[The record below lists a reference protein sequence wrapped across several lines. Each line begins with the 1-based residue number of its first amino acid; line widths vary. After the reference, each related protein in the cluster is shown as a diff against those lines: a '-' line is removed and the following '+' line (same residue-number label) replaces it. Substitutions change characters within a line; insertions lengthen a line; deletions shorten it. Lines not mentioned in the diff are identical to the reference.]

1 MKAGLAAGAMGVLL
15 GLAVGPAQSLAGPYP
30 LAPHAA
36 IYQMSLATANLS
48 GGVTGAS
55 GKMDYQ
61 FSDACDGWVV
71 KNKTDLTFAYNE
83 GEPVT
88 TTWDMISWESKNGL
102 HYRFHVR
109 SLRDGE
115 LSEEI
120 EGRADLDGPGKGG
133 LVHFTL
139 PEERMIR
146 LPKGIMFPTD
156 QTIRVLQAAQKGE
169 KYVNWP
175 LFDGSGTDG
184 PYDVGVSLGREVP
197 ANSNVSPS
205 ETNKEVD
212 SSLLSSLSW
221 RLQMAYF
228 LQGATDPTPDYESA
242 MRLYQNGVAEEVL
255 QSFGNF
261 SMRGTLTKLRAL
273 PKPNC

>member
-1 MKAGLAAGAMGVLL
+1 
-15 GLAVGPAQSLAGPYP
+15 
-30 LAPHAA
+30 
-36 IYQMSLATANLS
+36 
-48 GGVTGAS
+48 
-55 GKMDYQ
+55 
-61 FSDACDGWVV
+61 
-71 KNKTDLTFAYNE
+71 
-83 GEPVT
+83 
-88 TTWDMISWESKNGL
+88 
-102 HYRFHVR
+102 
-109 SLRDGE
+109 
-115 LSEEI
+115 
-120 EGRADLDGPGKGG
+120 
-133 LVHFTL
+133 VHFTL

-184 PYDVGVSLGREVP
+184 AYDVGVSLGREVP

-205 ETNKEVD
+205 ETNKDVD
-212 SSLLSSLSW
+212 ASLLSSLSW